1 MTRWL
6 GRSLVVIGLVVPGV
20 LLSTVGAWGVDKVV
34 HLDQVNRNVTLGGV
48 AVGGMTEA
56 ELEEVL
62 DRIAADNAA
71 DTATVTAPGW
81 TVTLTYAEAGITLDR
96 EATMAAAFAAGRQ
109 TNPVQ
114 AFGTWVGGMANPL
127 EIEPVYDVDEDLAA
141 GVIEAAPR
149 RVKQAP
155 VEPSFSFATGEPALA
170 DGVDG
175 IHVDPAEAA
184 EALAAE
190 VEFGSRPY
198 EVEVAWSAMA
208 PRFDDHDIDSALAEA
223 DRLADRQLA
232 VRINGNT
239 AYVGTTSIRRWIDS
253 AVTDEGVVPVFNQD
267 RVVES
272 LENLMGGYAT
282 PLPQPVFLVAD
293 GDVSFQMVDAP
304 SRTCC
309 DAGASDVLHD
319 AAQVD
324 ADTLVALPTR
334 PTEDDNG
341 QRRVED
347 MGVIEL
353 VGEFT
358 TNHACCQNRVE
369 NIHRIADLV
378 RGVVIMPGER
388 FSVNDFVGPR
398 TRDNGF
404 VSAGTIQQGHYKD
417 DVGGGISQFATTTF
431 NAAFFAG
438 LELDD
443 YKAHSIYISRYPYG
457 REATLNY
464 PDVDLAIVNNT
475 PYAVLIWTE
484 YTDTSITV
492 QMYSTHYWD
501 VEETGQSSW
510 RSGACTAVETF
521 RSRTNPE
528 GETFEDSVSA
538 LYRPGEG
545 LDCAGRATPRP

>member
-1 MTRWL
+1 
-6 GRSLVVIGLVVPGV
+6 VVIAFVAPGILVG
-20 LLSTVGAWGVDKVV
+20 TVAAWGVDKVV
-34 HLDQVNRNVTLGGV
+34 HLDQVNRNVTLDGI
-48 AVGGMTEA
+48 AVGGMTEP
-56 ELEEVL
+56 ELDAVI
-62 DRIAADNAA
+62 DRIAAE
-71 DTATVTAPGW
+71 TATSIATVSAPGW
-81 TVTLTYAEAGITLDR
+81 DVSASYSEAGIAVDR
-96 EATMAAAFAAGRQ
+96 DATKAAVFEAGRQ
-109 TNPVQ
+109 SNLLQ
-114 AFGTWVGGMANPL
+114 AFGTWVGAMTDPL
-127 EIEPVYDVDEDLAA
+127 AIEPIFTVDEAIAA
-141 GVIEAAPR
+141 EMVRAAPG
-149 RVKQAP
+149 RVKVAP
-155 VEPSFSFATGEPALA
+155 VEPGFSFAAGDAALTE
-170 DGVDG
+170 GVDG
-175 IHVDPAEAA
+175 THVDPVEAA

-190 VEFGSRPY
+190 VEFGSRPFS
-198 EVEVAWSAMA
+198 VDVSWSPLP
-208 PRFDDHDIDSALAEA
+208 PRFDDRDIAVALSAARDLS
-223 DRLADRQLA
+223 DRQLA
-232 VRINGNT
+232 VRINGHT
-239 AYVGTTSIRRWIDS
+239 AFLGTTSIRRWIDS
-253 AVTDEGVVPVFNQD
+253 AVTEDGIVPVFND
-267 RVVES
+267 ERVDES
-272 LENLMGGYAT
+272 LAKLMGGYT
-282 PLPQPVFLVAD
+282 TELPKPVFAVVD
-293 GDVSFQMVDAP
+293 GEVVTDRMDGEP
-304 SRTCC
+304 SLTCC
-309 DAGASDVLHD
+309 GEGAADVIYH
-319 AAQVD
+319 AAQLD

-334 PTEDDNG
+334 PTEEDG
-341 QRRVED
+341 GRQRVAD
-347 MGVIEL
+347 MGVTEL

-398 TRDNGF
+398 TREKGF

-464 PDVDLAIVNNT
+464 PDVDLAIINNT

-501 VEETGQSSW
+501 VEQTGQSSW

-545 LDCAGRATPRP
+545 RDCAGRATPLP